1 MLMAV
6 RSALPLLVTVTMQ
19 VILCPGSICPVSSI
33 VFVMLSD
40 GLDTVDV
47 TLPDVAGAD
56 GVELP
61 VGEQVAMF
69 VIVAPVAP
77 SLTVPE
83 IVNTPVEPTVKPNPV
98 H

>member
-1 MLMAV
+1 MVYTISSPTIALDLLASLITSMLGIVNTAV
-6 RSALPLLVTVTMQ
+6 VT
-19 VILCPGSICPVSSI
+19 P
-33 VFVMLSD
+33 
-40 GLDTVDV
+40 
-47 TLPDVAGAD
+47 PDVAGAD